1 MKLALALVMSIL
13 LTSCVSQRGF
23 PPEHQIVNFDH
34 MSAQLYRGAQPNRH
48 GLEYL
53 ASLGVKTV
61 VNFRQLDDVFP
72 DEETTVRALGM
83 EYLALPLSGSMT
95 PSAARMN
102 EILAAIEKAP
112 SPVFVHCQYGCDR
125 TGIVV
130 ACWRIRHGWTNQKA
144 LDEAINYGISPLLVG
159 FKQFVLHFK

>member
-1 MKLALALVMSIL
+1 
-13 LTSCVSQRGF
+13 
-23 PPEHQIVNFDH
+23 
-34 MSAQLYRGAQPNRH
+34 
-48 GLEYL
+48 
-53 ASLGVKTV
+53 
-61 VNFRQLDDVFP
+61 VFP